1 MDLKLN
7 ELQRHIIAGIRKK
20 DKVIAARC
28 GWGSGKT
35 SGLVF
40 ALWFVSRVRPG
51 CSSLLI
57 TDTSPR
63 YRSVL
68 GPEIEKWLGPLGWT
82 FNALESK
89 WTCPLLIRLFGVDR
103 ISDQVHERQRITL
116 LKD

>member
-1 MDLKLN
+1 MNFNLNDLQQN
-7 ELQRHIIAGIRKK
+7 IIARIRLE

-51 CSSLLI
+51 TSSLLI

-68 GPEIEKWLGPLGWT
+68 GPELQKWLGPIGWT
-82 FNALESK
+82 FNALEMK
-89 WTCPLLIRLFGVDR
+89 WT
-103 ISDQVHERQRITL
+103 
-116 LKD
+116 